1 MEKEYQSLDRISREA
16 MELAGLEKAPE
27 GFTQK
32 LMEQIR
38 TEPGTKEVSYTPLI
52 RKRGWIII
60 ALFSISF
67 LLLLWYASRI
77 NPAGEGMLSKYVP
90 EINWQKYTGQVLLSV
105 IEETGKYAIYV
116 FCGMAATLLLIL
128 DRMFSGKLKSL
139 IHG

>member
-1 MEKEYQSLDRISREA
+1 MENEYQSLDRISREA

-27 GFTQK
+27 GFTLK

-38 TEPGTKEVSYTPLI
+38 TEPGMKQVSYTPLI

-67 LLLLWYASRI
+67 LLLLWYASKI

-90 EINWQKYTGQVLLSV
+90 DINWQKYTGQVLLSV
-105 IEETGKYAIYV
+105 IEKTGKYAIYV
-116 FCGMAATLLLIL
+116 FCGMAATLLLVL

-139 IHG
+139 IHE